1 MAHLDGTRETRRDQ
15 GTVPGSHAETDASRR
30 NRYAR
35 RAPMA
40 QSTAPDGDPSSS
52 RASRYLDRLHDA
64 FHDPESTAHRVTE
77 SSVGVLIVLSVV
89 LLCLEPLVDDAKTL
103 AALVLADRILL
114 VIFAVEVTLRIVS
127 VRPSELRVLRQA
139 PLGRLR
145 ARAVACLKHALEP
158 LVLID
163 LITVLALVPALR
175 GLRAVRLLR
184 LLRSIRVF
192 RYSNPFTSIVHALEQ
207 DRLLFTFGIGV
218 LATEVVVGG
227 LSIFLVERGHNADI
241 STLADGVWWAI
252 VTITTVGFGDITP
265 VTGLGR
271 VLGGVMMVGGMFTLA
286 LFAGIVGH
294 SLLSAVLTIREEQF
308 RMSSRVNHVIVC
320 GYDPSAGMFL
330 DVLRRAVERGTPIVL
345 FGEGERPPDVPPEM
359 IWVSGDPTKSSE
371 LDKVNLDRAAAVI
384 IVGSRNVQ
392 PQVADAI
399 TLLILFT
406 IRSHMQREDPDR
418 LKPLYI
424 VAEILDS
431 ENVRHARTAGADE
444 VIETRRVGFSLLA
457 HSITHHGTADSLSR
471 LIMKGDHNFYVGR
484 VPINLDEPWTYGTLM
499 RELKLADRGV
509 LVVGV
514 RQGAYGHETINPAR
528 DHPVDQDTMLLY
540 LANEPL
546 LDPP

>member
-1 MAHLDGTRETRRDQ
+1 MSRCVDTL
-15 GTVPGSHAETDASRR
+15 HA
-30 NRYAR
+30 
-35 RAPMA
+35 
-40 QSTAPDGDPSSS
+40 
-52 RASRYLDRLHDA
+52 A

-77 SSVGVLIVLSVV
+77 STVGVLIVLSVA
-89 LLCLEPLVDDAKTL
+89 LLSLEPFLDDPKTL
-103 AALVLADRILL
+103 AALVVVDRVVL
-114 VIFAVEVTLRIVS
+114 VIFAVEVTLRILS
-127 VRPSELRVLRQA
+127 VRPSELAIFRLP

-145 ARAVACLKHALEP
+145 ARAVASLKHALEP
-158 LVLID
+158 MVLID
-163 LITVLALVPALR
+163 IITVLALVPALR
-175 GLRAVRLLR
+175 GLRAIRLLR

-207 DRLLFTFGIGV
+207 DRLLFTFAIGV
-218 LATEVVVGG
+218 LGTEVVVGG
-227 LSIFLVERGHNADI
+227 LSMFLVERGHNADI

-294 SLLSAVLTIREEQF
+294 SLLNAVLTIREEQF

-320 GYDPSAGMFL
+320 GYDPSAAMFL
-330 DVLRRAVERGTPIVL
+330 DVLRRELDGEMPIVL
-345 FGEGERPPDVPPEM
+345 FGEGERPPAVPPEM

-384 IVGSRNVQ
+384 IVGSRTVQ

-399 TLLILFT
+399 TLLMLFT
-406 IRSHMQREDPDR
+406 LRSHAQREDLDR
-418 LKPLYI
+418 HKPLYI

-457 HSITHHGTADSLSR
+457 HSITHQGTADSLGR

-484 VPINLDEPWTYGTLM
+484 VPIDLDEPWTYGELM
-499 RELKLADRGV
+499 RELRLADRGV

-514 RQGAYGHETINPAR
+514 RGRGGSETINPAR
-528 DHPVDQDTMLLY
+528 DHPVDQDTVLLY

-546 LDPP
+546 LEPP